1 MASGPRTIE
10 QIEERGLILLFQAF
24 EILARRRST
33 AKLHIFGRW
42 KEGAPAIERIKS
54 RYTVPNVFLH
64 HEYEP
69 ELPSWVARSSGVIIP
84 YVSNRIGD
92 VPMSALESM
101 ACGRPAIATT
111 GIGLDE
117 FLADNIAG
125 ILIQPD
131 AASLANAVEQ
141 IMQNPDTWKSGAL
154 STVKGLDSKTFGEHM
169 CHHYQTLL

>member
-1 MASGPRTIE
+1 
-10 QIEERGLILLFQAF
+10 
-24 EILARRRST
+24 
-33 AKLHIFGRW
+33 
-42 KEGAPAIERIKS
+42 
-54 RYTVPNVFLH
+54 
-64 HEYEP
+64 
-69 ELPSWVARSSGVIIP
+69 
-84 YVSNRIGD
+84 
-92 VPMSALESM
+92 M